1 MTENDLS
8 HLHAKAVNT
17 NPSPP
22 KQIIYLFIYLFEIK
36 KQSKALTACC
46 KPCAPF
52 NQYLSRL
59 PYISTCSPLLHH
71 SICLHL

>member
-36 KQSKALTACC
+36 KQSLLKGKSSHSMLQTM
-46 KPCAPF
+46 
-52 NQYLSRL
+52 
-59 PYISTCSPLLHH
+59 CSF
-71 SICLHL
+71 